1 MKPKI
6 IIAVIIVAAIS
17 FMTLRN
23 AKAQNQ
29 QHSSVKIESSIQ
41 KDIIGQSSLDKGK
54 VFYESKKYLEAEKI
68 FKSVARKT
76 SDYASAQHYLGR
88 MAFDKKA
95 YDNAV
100 DYFKEATEANSGQA
114 VYFHELGNA
123 YAEVAK
129 ESNVFTQAMIAP
141 KVKNAWEKAIELD
154 SKNIDAH
161 ISLIGFFTQVPGVL
175 GGSMSKAKAIAT
187 EISKLNVAE
196 GHWQMGWILAEEKN
210 YTEAE
215 KEFYKM
221 VIANP
226 AYKKNLSD
234 YYIDEKQYEKAFELL
249 EEILKKTP
257 DDYLSL
263 YRFGKA
269 AALTGSKLDRGEEY
283 LKKYLDYTPNNNEPS
298 IARANVRLGQI
309 KEKEGKKVEA
319 KKYFEIA
326 LRLDTNLKEAK
337 EGLDRIS
344 K

>member
-1 MKPKI
+1 MKTKI
-6 IIAVIIVAAIS
+6 IIAGVIVAAIG
-17 FMTLRN
+17 FITLRN

-29 QHSSVKIESSIQ
+29 QHPSVKIESSIQ

-68 FKSVARKT
+68 FKSVTRKT
-76 SDYASAQHYLGR
+76 SDYASAQYYLGR

-95 YDNAV
+95 YGNAV

-129 ESNVFTQAMIAP
+129 ESNVFTQAIMAS
-141 KVKNAWEKAIELD
+141 KVRNAWEKAIELD
-154 SKNIDAH
+154 RNNTDAR
-161 ISLIGFFTQVPGVL
+161 ISLIGFFTQVPGFM
-175 GGSMSKAKAIAT
+175 GGSMSKAKAMAT
-187 EISKLNVAE
+187 EILKLNVAE

-210 YTEAE
+210 YSEAE
-215 KEFYKM
+215 KEFSKM
-221 VIANP
+221 VKANP
-226 AYKKNLSD
+226 DYKRNLSD

-269 AALTGSKLDRGEEY
+269 AALTGSKLDKGEEY
-283 LKKYLDYTPNNNEPS
+283 LKKYLNHAPNNNEPS
-298 IARANVRLGQI
+298 IARAHVRLGQI
-309 KEKEGKKVEA
+309 QEKRGDRAEA